1 VTDCLAIIPARG
13 GSKRIPGKNLREFA
27 GRPVICHAIEAAL
40 ESGCFGE
47 VMVSTDCPKIAAVAE
62 EAGAGVPFFRSAE
75 TSGDH
80 ATTVEVIREVVGC
93 YEQRGRSFETACC
106 IYPAT
111 PFLRAERLREAMELL
126 GGDHPPETVFSALR
140 YPHPVQRAFAVVEGR
155 MRLFFPEHAQTRTQ
169 DLVPAFHDAGQF
181 YAFRTRP
188 MLARGSLLGPESA
201 ALVLSFD
208 EAHDIDTPEDWTE
221 AELKY
226 RLLQEK
232 TRG

>member
-1 VTDCLAIIPARG
+1 VTDSLAIIPARG

-27 GRPVICHAIEAAL
+27 GHPVICHAIETAL

-62 EAGAGVPFFRSAE
+62 KAGAKIPFFRNAE

-80 ATTVEVIREVVGC
+80 ATTMDVIREVVGC
-93 YEQRGRSFETACC
+93 YEQSGCFFETGCC
-106 IYPAT
+106 IYPVT
-111 PFLRAERLREAMELL
+111 PFLRAGRLREAMALL
-126 GGDHPPETVFSALR
+126 GGENPPDTVFAALR
-140 YPHPVQRAFAVVEGR
+140 YPHPIQRAFVVGR
-155 MRLFFPEHAQTRTQ
+155 GRIHLLFPEHVQTRTQ
-169 DLVPAFHDAGQF
+169 DLVPAFHDAAQF

-188 MLARGSLLGPESA
+188 VLARGSLLGPESS
-201 ALVLSFD
+201 ALVLSSD
-208 EAHDIDTPEDWTE
+208 EAHDIDTPEDWAE

-226 RLLQEK
+226 RLLQEN